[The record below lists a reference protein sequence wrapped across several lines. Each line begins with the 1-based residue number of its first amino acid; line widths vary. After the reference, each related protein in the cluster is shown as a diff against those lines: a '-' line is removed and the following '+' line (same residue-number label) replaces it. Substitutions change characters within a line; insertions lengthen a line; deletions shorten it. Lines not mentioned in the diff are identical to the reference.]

1 MAVPPRMQSRS
12 LKIVK
17 FARRRGYTLFEV
29 MLVLAIL
36 VAVGAVAV
44 PIFRQSFEVER
55 LRKGADTLRTA
66 WAKAR
71 VQAMTTGLTH
81 VFQFEYATNQFVV
94 GPWEGAG
101 EQTSSTSTTAIQRTG
116 QLPDGI
122 LFNAAEKLADE
133 RAAAVEETGDQQAP
147 QIFFYSDGTT
157 STAQVMLTNQ
167 SDRYVKV
174 YLRGLTGVP
183 NVGDVV
189 SVVYLA

>member
-1 MAVPPRMQSRS
+1 MQPRS
-12 LKIVK
+12 LNT
-17 FARRRGYTLFEV
+17 APTATRRGYTLFEV

-81 VFQFEYATNQFVV
+81 VFQFEYTTNQFVV
-94 GPWEGAG
+94 GPWESGG
-101 EQTSSTSTTAIQRTG
+101 EPTTVASTTAIQRTG

-122 LFNAAEKLADE
+122 LFYAAEKLADE
-133 RAAAVEETGDQQAP
+133 RTTTVEEAGAQQAP
-147 QIFFYSDGTT
+147 QIFFYADGTT
-157 STAQVMLTNQ
+157 STAQVMLSNQ

-174 YLRGLTGVP
+174 FLRGLTGVP
-183 NVGDVV
+183 NVGEVV
-189 SVVYLA
+189 SVDELAQ